1 MTAHEAPDWSSC
13 FRRRTLNAVGQLLVI
28 VLGVTLALAADSWRE
43 SRGEQR
49 LEESFLDRLVGD
61 LETQLAEFEESRE
74 EIEHVMAHGRAILPY
89 ARGDG
94 SRGSAIGVI
103 GSAYQASRS
112 NATIELVDH
121 TYVELL
127 STGGLGLITDQE
139 IRAAVVNFYRR
150 YSYGRPDELRATHNA
165 GYYNA
170 VRGRIPVEIQQLIR
184 EVMNTEDTEGCGLFD
199 PPLQCHVN
207 VEDRTASLAA
217 EALVDPEV
225 ARSLNL
231 WMQSLVNEVTLAEM
245 YADIVQD
252 VLATIDENRR

>member
-1 MTAHEAPDWSSC
+1 MGAQEAPDRPNSLH
-13 FRRRTLNAVGQLLVI
+13 RRALNATGHLFVI

-43 SRGEQR
+43 SAVERR
-49 LEESFLDRLVGD
+49 LEESFLDRLVDD

-74 EIEHVMAHGRAILPY
+74 DIGHVMAHGLAILPY
-89 ARGDG
+89 VNGDG
-94 SRGSAIGVI
+94 SEATPIGII

-127 STGGLGLITDQE
+127 STGGLGVITDPE

-150 YSYGRPDELRATHNA
+150 YAYGRPDELRANHNA

-170 VRGRIPVEIQQLIR
+170 VRGRLPVEVQQMIR
-184 EVMNTEDTEGCGLFD
+184 EVMNTEDTVGCGLTD
-199 PPLQCHVN
+199 SPLHCHLEVD
-207 VEDRTASLAA
+207 ERTAAA
-217 EALVDPEV
+217 AAAALVDPEV

-231 WMQSLVNEVTLAEM
+231 WMQSLVNELTI
-245 YADIVQD
+245 ADIYDDIVRE
-252 VLATIDENRR
+252 VLATIDDNRR